1 MAGRSMKPEKSRRDW
16 SIPTSTSRA
25 FSGER
30 RPRTTNSRAQPGAS
44 YTIGVGR
51 AVGLSRVP
59 DAELSKSPEL
69 VGKRL
74 EELKTYKMN
83 LEDKKCSLLELKEQR
98 KTNVDTEEIG
108 SQWEDILAGF
118 RQLTMAVT
126 ASSQER
132 MNSITV
138 DVYEAA
144 ADAALL
150 AGNLSYYLSC
160 QTRLLHEL
168 YNCSNK
174 NVRYSK
180 YRLQLLAYSVIYFG
194 VTYPDKLAIAQT
206 MRGIDQKEMNSSFLQ
221 YAFSVFAARTDHD
234 ALRFLSLYRRG
245 TLRQRIIMNPVL
257 PMIRSIAISQLV
269 RSYLELSKS
278 WTLSVLQMNTESE
291 FLDLLKKEKPELV
304 SCNGRESSLFIFRQP
319 K

>member
-1 MAGRSMKPEKSRRDW
+1 MKPEKSRRDW
-16 SIPTSTSRA
+16 SIPTGSPGT

-30 RPRTTNSRAQPGAS
+30 RTRTINSKAQPGAS

-69 VGKRL
+69 VAKRL
-74 EELKTYKMN
+74 EQLKAYKTD
-83 LEDKKCSLLELKEQR
+83 LEEKKCSLLELKEQR
-98 KTNVDTEEIG
+98 KTNVNTEEIG
-108 SQWEDILAGF
+108 SQWEEILAGF

-126 ASSQER
+126 ASSQKE
-132 MNSITV
+132 MNAITV

-168 YNCSNK
+168 YDSSDK
-174 NVRYSK
+174 NVKYSE
-180 YRLQLLAYSVIYFG
+180 YRLQLLAYSIIYFG

-206 MRGIDQKEMNSSFLQ
+206 MRGIDRKEMSSSFMQ
-221 YAFSVFAARTDHD
+221 YAFLVFAARTDHD
-234 ALRFLSLYRRG
+234 ALKFLSLYHRA
-245 TLRQRIIMNPVL
+245 TLRQRIVMNPVL
-257 PMIRSIAISQLV
+257 RMMQGIAISQLV
-269 RSYLELSKS
+269 RSYLELSKP

-304 SCNGRESSLFIFRQP
+304 SCNSKESSLFIFRQP